1 MTFPNRFSGGV
12 VDLGEVKARAEARA
26 QQQQQAQQPRSGDPV
41 AAGAN
46 PVQDGATVATFFSVT
61 EENFETEVLH
71 RSLQV
76 PVIVMIGTARSD
88 LDGPLQQDLRELAS
102 TGELRFLVGYVDADA
117 QPQIAQALGVRNLP
131 TVLALAAGR
140 PLADFEGG
148 QPREN
153 LRQWLDAI
161 VAAVG
166 DQLQGLPPGTVAA
179 TAAGLGEEAAE
190 PVEDP
195 RLEQATAALN
205 AGDFDAALALY
216 DDLLAEDP
224 GNAEF
229 TQARGTVE
237 LLRRLAPM
245 NRGTDAVAEA
255 AAEPENIDKQLLAA
269 DAEIVAGA
277 PEAAFD
283 RLLGVITRTAGE
295 DKTRV
300 KDRLLE
306 LFGIFEPADPLV
318 RAARMKLAS
327 ALF

>member
-12 VDLGEVKARAEARA
+12 VDLGEVKARA

-148 QPREN
+148 QPRE
-153 LRQWLDAI
+153 
-161 VAAVG
+161 
-166 DQLQGLPPGTVAA
+166 
-179 TAAGLGEEAAE
+179 
-190 PVEDP
+190 
-195 RLEQATAALN
+195 
-205 AGDFDAALALY
+205 
-216 DDLLAEDP
+216 
-224 GNAEF
+224 
-229 TQARGTVE
+229 
-237 LLRRLAPM
+237 
-245 NRGTDAVAEA
+245 
-255 AAEPENIDKQLLAA
+255 
-269 DAEIVAGA
+269 
-277 PEAAFD
+277 
-283 RLLGVITRTAGE
+283 
-295 DKTRV
+295 
-300 KDRLLE
+300 
-306 LFGIFEPADPLV
+306 
-318 RAARMKLAS
+318 
-327 ALF
+327 